1 MTETT
6 AVLPSVAGQA
16 LSAPPMWAAMIAP
29 VVRRLPRAKYRLMNW
44 LCRRRRPTF
53 VAALPGSKMG
63 LRFEFNLHH
72 DLARE
77 VYFTGRYDA
86 QEWALIRHFL
96 GPGETFIDVGA
107 NIGYFSLLAA
117 DQVGVSG
124 RIVAIEA
131 DPRIFATLSRIKA
144 LNPSAPITLKHVAI
158 GAEDGTLRLAGFD
171 DTQDNWGISRVVAA
185 NAPEAAGTF
194 EVAAR
199 PLDSLLDELR
209 IGTVDLLKM
218 DIEGAELFA
227 LQGMRHGLSSGRYRR
242 ILLELHPPQLHE
254 HGSNPI
260 EVTRLL
266 LAAGYRAQ
274 VVDHSVQTLR
284 RAAYAGDVQAADV
297 LRPFD
302 PQAGFDAW
310 PHLLLEAP
318 GVSDTR

>member
-96 GPGETFIDVGA
+96 RPGDTFIDVGA

-117 DQVGVSG
+117 DQVGASG

-131 DPRIFATLSRIKA
+131 DPRIFATLSRISA
-144 LNPSAPITLKHVAI
+144 LNPAAPITLKHVAI

-171 DTQDNWGISRVVAA
+171 DAQDNWGISRVVAE
-185 NAPEAAGTF
+185 NAPPAAGTF

-199 PLDSLLDELR
+199 PLDPLLDELG

-218 DIEGAELFA
+218 DIEGAEIFA
-227 LQGMRHGLSSGRYRR
+227 LRGMRDGLASGRYRR
-242 ILLELHPPQLHE
+242 ILLELHPAQLQE
-254 HGSNPI
+254 HGSSPL

-266 LAAGYRAQ
+266 LSAGYRAR
-274 VVDHSVQTLR
+274 VVDHSSETLR
-284 RAAYAGDVQAADV
+284 RAAYAGDVRAEDV

-302 PQAGFDAW
+302 AEAGFDAW

-318 GVSDTR
+318 GVSDSR